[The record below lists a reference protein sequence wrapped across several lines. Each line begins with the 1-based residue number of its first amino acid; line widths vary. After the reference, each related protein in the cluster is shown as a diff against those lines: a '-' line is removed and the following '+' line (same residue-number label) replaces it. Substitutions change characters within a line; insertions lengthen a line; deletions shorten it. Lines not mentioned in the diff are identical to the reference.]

1 MNKKSK
7 RRMFLTKTIQSM
19 IAITTGT
26 SLLEVRAKEAVNK
39 VKLLTAD
46 GKLVEL
52 DPEVINQKSAMSGK
66 KASNS
71 EILNWTKQV
80 KLKPPTHE

>member
-1 MNKKSK
+1 
-7 RRMFLTKTIQSM
+7 M

-26 SLLEVRAKEAVNK
+26 PLLEARAKEAFNK

-52 DPEVINQKSAMSGK
+52 DQEVINQKSVMGGK
-66 KASNS
+66 RASNS

-80 KLKPPTHE
+80 KNKPSTHE